1 MPPLISRCLC
11 LNLESEIIPSSD
23 RFQDQSQH
31 IYTAAVPVNNYL
43 PGGRVN
49 KKIFARQRGRVNK
62 KLFARQKKLLAR
74 QSISMVAMTQIEVYG

>member
-1 MPPLISRCLC
+1 MDSRRPRYFPILRIFPLA
-11 LNLESEIIPSSD
+11 ET
-23 RFQDQSQH
+23 
-31 IYTAAVPVNNYL
+31 IYTAAVSVNNYL